1 MPPRARLILITSLR
15 LLQIAI
21 ALAGIVPVGGGL
33 AGVLLGP
40 RMAEDLVPGLAD
52 VPFLDSHFRYLS
64 GLLLGIGLIFWRLIP
79 VIATR
84 GETVRILTLVVVAG
98 GLSRLYGAI
107 LTGQFT
113 LEILFCLV
121 MELGVTPLICLWQW
135 RVET

>member
-1 MPPRARLILITSLR
+1 MSLR
-15 LLQIAI
+15 NLQIAI

-40 RMAEDLVPGLAD
+40 QMADGMFPGLIGAT
-52 VPFLDSHFRYLS
+52 FLDSHFRYLS

-79 VIATR
+79 VIERR

-107 LTGQFT
+107 MTGQFT
-113 LEILFCLV
+113 IEILLCLV

-135 RVET
+135 RVARQLRPAP

>member
-1 MPPRARLILITSLR
+1 MSLR
-15 LLQIAI
+15 LLKIAI

-33 AGVLLGP
+33 AGVILGP
-40 RMAEDLVPGLAD
+40 RMADGMFPGLAGA
-52 VPFLDSHFRYLS
+52 PFLDSHFRYLS

-107 LTGQFT
+107 LAGQVS
-113 LEILFCLV
+113 LEILLCLA

-135 RVET
+135 RVEKRLRRAP